1 MSSDQL
7 VTIEI
12 FGQPFTFKA
21 DTDVSKARKVAD
33 YFAEE
38 VAKMEAGLAGNGAAI
53 DKRVILILAALNITQ
68 ELFQYKK
75 DHKDLLSKLVERS
88 DDLIKQLDTRL

>member
-1 MSSDQL
+1 MDQL

-21 DTDVSKARKVAD
+21 DTDASRAKEVAD

-38 VAKMEAGLAGNGAAI
+38 VSKMEADLAGNGSTV
-53 DKRVILILAALNITQ
+53 DKRVILILTALNITQ
-68 ELFQYKK
+68 ELFQRKK
-75 DHKDLLSKLVERS
+75 EYQDLVSNLIERS
-88 DDLIKQLDTRL
+88 ESLIKQLDMKI

>member
-21 DTDVSKARKVAD
+21 DTDVSNAKEVAD
-33 YFAEE
+33 YFAGE
-38 VAKMEAGLAGNGAAI
+38 VAKMEAGLAGNGAAV
-53 DKRVILILAALNITQ
+53 DRRVILILAALNITQ
-68 ELFQYKK
+68 ELFQSKK
-75 DHKDLLSKLVERS
+75 ESKDLFSKLIRRS
-88 DDLIKQLDTRL
+88 DGLIKQLNAKL

>member
-1 MSSDQL
+1 MDQL

-21 DTDVSKARKVAD
+21 DTEASKAKEIAD

-38 VAKMEAGLAGNGAAI
+38 VAKMEADLAGNGAAAV
-53 DKRVILILAALNITQ
+53 DKRVILILTALNITQ
-68 ELFQYKK
+68 ELFQFKK
-75 DHKDLLSKLVERS
+75 EQKDLLSVLLERS
-88 DDLIKQLDTRL
+88 NELIKQLNMKL

>member
-1 MSSDQL
+1 LDQL

-21 DTDVSKARKVAD
+21 DTEASKAKEVAD
-33 YFAEE
+33 YFAGE
-38 VAKMEAGLAGNGAAI
+38 VARMEADLAGNGATV
-53 DKRVILILAALNITQ
+53 DKRVILILTALNITQ

-75 DHKDLLSKLVERS
+75 EQKDLLSILLERS
-88 DDLIKQLDTRL
+88 NELIKQLNMKL

>member
-1 MSSDQL
+1 MDQL

-21 DTDVSKARKVAD
+21 DTDASKAKEVAD

-38 VAKMEAGLAGNGAAI
+38 VTRMEAGLAGTGGVPV
-53 DKRVILILAALNITQ
+53 DKRLILILTALNITQ
-68 ELFQYKK
+68 ELFHYKK
-75 DHKDLLSKLVERS
+75 DHDALISKLVERS
-88 DDLIKQLDTRL
+88 NDLIKQLDMKL

>member
-1 MSSDQL
+1 MEQL

-21 DTDVSKARKVAD
+21 DTDASRAKEVAD

-38 VAKMEAGLAGNGAAI
+38 VSKMEANLAGNGAAV
-53 DKRVILILAALNITQ
+53 DKRVILILTALNITQ
-68 ELFQYKK
+68 ELFQHKK
-75 DHKDLLSKLVERS
+75 EYEDLLTSIIERS
-88 DDLIKQLDTRL
+88 NSLIKQLDMKI

>member
-1 MSSDQL
+1 MDQL

-21 DTDVSKARKVAD
+21 DTDASKAKEVAD

-38 VAKMEAGLAGNGAAI
+38 VTKMETGLAGTGGAPV
-53 DKRVILILAALNITQ
+53 DKRLILILTALNITQ

-75 DHKDLLSKLVERS
+75 EHDALISKLVERS
-88 DDLIKQLDTRL
+88 NDLIKQLDMRL

>member
-1 MSSDQL
+1 MDQL

-21 DTDVSKARKVAD
+21 DAHASRAKEVAD

-38 VAKMEAGLAGNGAAI
+38 VAKMEASLAENGAASV
-53 DKRVILILAALNITQ
+53 DKRVILILTALNITQ

-75 DHKDLLSKLVERS
+75 EHQDLLSKLIERS
-88 DDLIKQLDTRL
+88 NGLIKQLDMKL

>member
-1 MSSDQL
+1 MDQL

-21 DTDVSKARKVAD
+21 DTDASRAKEVAD

-38 VAKMEAGLAGNGAAI
+38 VSKMEADLAGNGSAV
-53 DKRVILILAALNITQ
+53 DKRVILILTALNITQ
-68 ELFQYKK
+68 ELFQHKK
-75 DHKDLLSKLVERS
+75 EYQDLVSNLIERS
-88 DDLIKQLDTRL
+88 DSLIKQLDLKIL